1 MLVTFKHAPV
11 HTWEQTP
18 AYREAVLGKNVTAK
32 TDYSERH
39 RNYKAQFDRVSRIAS
54 GDRVVRVAMMCGI
67 GSSHEEAILTWE
79 AFPRV
84 LRMHL
89 VDWYNPHIDSLRNA
103 LQQTGLFN
111 TEIEVTIHHADLR
124 DLNTV
129 PAGSVDFAYANRL
142 FEFYTDRPT
151 DMKKILGGIST
162 ALAPGGTFY
171 SFDYPAHAGDIFY
184 RFVANLGLEKLDDR
198 ILRKR

>member
-1 MLVTFKHAPV
+1 MLITFKHRLPHSWEKTPV
-11 HTWEQTP
+11 
-18 AYREAVLGKNVTAK
+18 YRDAVLSENVTARS
-32 TDYSERH
+32 DYSSPQG
-39 RNYKAQFDRVSRIAS
+39 NYKAKMGRVSRIA
-54 GDRVVRVAMMCGI
+54 GEVKTAMICGI
-67 GSSHEEAILTWE
+67 GRSYDEAILTWE

-129 PAGSVDFAYANRL
+129 PAGSVDFVYANGL
-142 FEFYTDRPT
+142 FEFYTERPT
-151 DMKKILGGIST
+151 DMKRILGGIST

-171 SFDYPAHAGDIFY
+171 SFDYPAHAADIFY
-184 RFVANLGLEKLDDR
+184 RFVANLGLEKLDER